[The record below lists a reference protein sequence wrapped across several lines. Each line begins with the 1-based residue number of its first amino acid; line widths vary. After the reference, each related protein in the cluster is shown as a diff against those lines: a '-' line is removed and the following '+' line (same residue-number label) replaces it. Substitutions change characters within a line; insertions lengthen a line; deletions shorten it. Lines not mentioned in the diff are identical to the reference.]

1 MGIYKQIEQEDILT
15 REVETV
21 TTDQREKM
29 EAIVTAFITH
39 MKATL

>member
-1 MGIYKQIEQEDILT
+1 MAIYKQIEQEDVIN
-15 REVETV
+15 RKASSI

>member
-1 MGIYKQIEQEDILT
+1 MAIYKQIEQEDILN

-21 TTDQREKM
+21 TTDQKEKM

-39 MKATL
+39 MKAAL